1 MEEIGEGIKSAVV
14 NGNGLRI
21 IWEEIPSV
29 KSISLGL
36 WVNAGVVN
44 ENEKINGISHLIE
57 HLTFQGTQTRTSYD
71 ISREIDYVGGVLNAF
86 TDHEH
91 TVYTAR
97 VLDEHLVV
105 AMDLLSDLVIRPAFG
120 DEEIEKEK
128 NVVLEEIRMYEDTP
142 SDKVHDLTAYQVY
155 PGKVLSMPVL
165 GYTDTVS
172 GLKRCDFVDYHK
184 NRYNA
189 PHALLTAAGNIEAEH
204 FVALAERYFDAL
216 PNGSSVSDVKPVESV
231 RPLPAYVDKDI
242 EQVHLCL
249 GYEGIPYNDPQR
261 YAAAILTTLFGGT
274 PSSRLFR
281 KVREEYGLAYNVY
294 CYNQGY
300 RDCGIMTVYTATAPQ
315 TAEQTRDLILNE
327 IKSLV
332 EDGPDEAEIRRCK
345 ETIKGHILLALEGTT
360 TRMDRLARNELYL
373 GRHYS
378 LEEIVENIDKVTLDD
393 VYAQARRVF
402 GGDVKMAAIGPEAG
416 ELVEGAV

>member
-1 MEEIGEGIKSAVV
+1 MEKIGEGIRSAAVK
-14 NGNGLRI
+14 NNGLRI
-21 IWEEIPSV
+21 LWEEIPSV
-29 KSISLGL
+29 KSVSIGL

-44 ENEKINGISHLIE
+44 ENEKTSGISHLIE
-57 HLTFQGTQTRTSYD
+57 HLSFQGTQSRSSYD

-105 AMDLLSDLVIRPAFG
+105 AMDLISDLVIRPAFREG
-120 DEEIEKEK
+120 DIEKEK

-142 SDKVHDLTAYQVY
+142 SEKVHDLIAYQVY
-155 PGKVLSMPVL
+155 PDKVLAMPVL

-172 GLKRCDFVDYHK
+172 GLNRPDFVNYHK
-184 NRYNA
+184 ERYNA
-189 PHALLTAAGNIEAEH
+189 PYALLTAAGNIEADN
-204 FVALAERYFDAL
+204 FVSCVERYFEAL
-216 PNGSSVSDVKPVESV
+216 PGDPLAGSEESAENI
-231 RPLPAYVDKDI
+231 RELPPYLDKDI

-249 GYEGIPYNDPQR
+249 GYEGLPYNDPQR
-261 YAAAILTTLFGGT
+261 YASAILTTLFGGT

-300 RDCGIMTVYTATAPQ
+300 RDCGIMTIYAATAPQ
-315 TAEQTRDLILNE
+315 TAQQTRDLIISE
-327 IKSLV
+327 IEALV
-332 EDGPDEAEIRRCK
+332 KDGPDEAEIRRCK

-378 LEEIVENIDKVTLDD
+378 LEEIVENIDRVTLDD
-393 VYAQARRVF
+393 VFEQARLVF
-402 GGDVKMAAIGPEAG
+402 GGDVKLSAIGPGAG
-416 ELVEGAV
+416 ELV